1 MTRVSLKKVAQLLAL
16 CSVGISAAAAA
27 AEWPPLPAQGF
38 IKGRAAQQD
47 DVAKGNAVFAAIV
60 NGVVVGKPLPIAIPQ
75 YAQLR
80 SSHAPVIVLQAELA
94 NGLKV
99 YGVRG
104 LDGKNA
110 VVSES
115 DLELLGTKRPPN

>member
-1 MTRVSLKKVAQLLAL
+1 MTKVSLRRVAQMLAL
-16 CSVGISAAAAA
+16 SIVGISADAAA

-38 IKGRAAQQD
+38 IKGRAAQKD
-47 DVAKGNAVFAAIV
+47 DVAKGNAVFAAVV
-60 NGVVVGKPLPIAIPQ
+60 NGVVVGKPLPVSIPQ

-80 SSHAPVIVLQAELA
+80 ASHDRVIVVQAELA
-94 NGLKV
+94 NGFRL

-110 VVSES
+110 VVAET
-115 DLELLGTKRPPN
+115 DLELLGTKRPSN